1 MKFATSKIEN
11 PDVAR
16 VFENYPVHMR
26 DNLLL
31 LRELILET
39 ASETEGIE
47 ELEETLRWGEPSY
60 LTKSGSTIRI
70 DWKKRTPDR
79 YAVYFI
85 CTTSLVGTFKDIYG
99 DLFTFEDNRAIVF
112 GENDQLPVGELKHC
126 ISLALSYHRVKH
138 LPLLGAWG
146 PGYVRVPPPCSV
158 QSDQSRSS
166 PPNPALRSRGRCRSH
181 RNENAG
187 RASGIN
193 G

>member
-1 MKFATSKIEN
+1 MKLATSKIEN

-31 LRELILET
+31 LQELILET

-60 LTKSGSTIRI
+60 LTKSGNTIRI

-138 LPLLGAWG
+138 LPRLGAWG
-146 PGYVRVPPPCSV
+146 PGYVSTATLF
-158 QSDQSRSS
+158 RSIRSKSIFAPKPGSSIAWTLPFS
-166 PPNPALRSRGRCRSH
+166 P
-181 RNENAG
+181 E
-187 RASGIN
+187 
-193 G
+193 